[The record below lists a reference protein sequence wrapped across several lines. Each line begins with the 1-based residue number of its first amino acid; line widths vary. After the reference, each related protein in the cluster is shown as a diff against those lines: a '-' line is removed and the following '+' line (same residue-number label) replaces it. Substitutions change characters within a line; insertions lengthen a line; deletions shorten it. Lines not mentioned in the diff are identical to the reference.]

1 MKMKTTKE
9 RGDYKQKINAAFYK
23 SIPIKDLLFD
33 GIDISGMSANELRD
47 QFKKHVK
54 SHLFIDDT
62 IKDTGSFIYYD
73 IRMLYLHENIKT
85 CTLVVYA
92 VCHRDILDNY
102 EYEGY
107 YGNRADILSEMI
119 EDCLI
124 NDEEVVNSF
133 GIGRLTLDSVDVYN
147 SSRFYGCVM
156 TFNVPNFR

>member
-1 MKMKTTKE
+1 MKSKTTKE
-9 RGDYKQKINAAFYK
+9 RGEYKQKINAAFYK

-33 GIDISGMSANELRD
+33 GIDTSGMSANELRD

-62 IKDTGSFIYYD
+62 IKDTGSFIYHD

-102 EYEGY
+102 EYDGY

-124 NDEEVVNSF
+124 NDEDVVNSF

-147 SSRFYGCVM
+147 SSRFYGCIM